1 MPSPV
6 FQFQTVD
13 HLISEIDSLFD
24 LFLKYWDSCRKRGR
38 EYTSIQVEF
47 ICAELYQVFSNYWKR
62 KIWLIE
68 EINEIC
74 NVLSVC
80 CACMNPNIFLNEKT
94 AFIFHIKNC
103 FILGE
108 I

>member
-1 MPSPV
+1 MPSPI

-13 HLISEIDSLFD
+13 NLISEIDSLFN
-24 LFLKYWDSCRKRGR
+24 LFLKYWDTCRKRGR

-47 ICAELYQVFSNYWKR
+47 ICAELYQVLSNYRKR
-62 KIWLIE
+62 NNWSIKE
-68 EINEIC
+68 VNEIC
-74 NVLSVC
+74 NALSVC
-80 CACMNPNIFLNEKT
+80 CPCMNPNNFLNEKT
-94 AFIFHIKNC
+94 AFIFRIKNC